1 MGNKGE
7 FEKRSGWVKGG
18 FVARGVWVLMVI
30 ALLLLTPASSPGVS
44 GDINGPDRDGSDWVE
59 ERIRN
64 MTLEQKVGQMFMVG
78 FGNPGDQPA
87 YEINDQI
94 RTLIQEKHVGGVIL
108 FGRNVESPEQ
118 VGKLTG
124 ELQTMALSSSSGIP
138 LFVAIDQEGG
148 PIIRI
153 RKGVTLF
160 PGNMALGATR
170 DPNLAYEAG
179 RITGMELRAM
189 GINMN
194 LAPVVDLNNNARN
207 PVIGV
212 RSFGE
217 DPTWVA
223 KMAEA
228 NIRGYHDGAVLTAVK
243 HFPGHGDTAVDSH
256 LDLPTISRDR
266 KRMEEAD
273 LVPFRRAIAQG
284 ADAVMSAHVTFPAF
298 EPSDLPATLSRRVL
312 TDLLRNELG
321 FDGVIMTDDME
332 MGAIAKRFGSAKA
345 AVRAIRAGADMVLVC
360 HTLSVQKESIE
371 AVTQAVRSGEISEA
385 RIDRSVRRILEL
397 KSRKLGS
404 QSILRKPQTEGDRI
418 PERVGRKDFAEVAR
432 KVAQRAVTLVRDDQ
446 RHLPLDPQKQS
457 RVLVLSAEGASELGE
472 ALRGQ
477 GFDPAVRKIS
487 LSPGGQEILE
497 ASRMAVE
504 SDAVIIGTFRAQMHP
519 EQGDLVR
526 ALRATRKPVIVLGLD
541 TPYDPM
547 SFPEDGTYLA
557 LYSSHPVSLE
567 AAAKAVAGKIPLSGR
582 LPVTI
587 PDMYPAGHGHDLEI
601 PQGLD

>member
-1 MGNKGE
+1 M
-7 FEKRSGWVKGG
+7 KGG
-18 FVARGVWVLMVI
+18 FVARGVWMLTVV
-30 ALLLLTPASSPGVS
+30 ALLFLIPASSPVVS
-44 GDINGPDRDGSDWVE
+44 GDFKEPDRDWVE
-59 ERIRN
+59 RRIRE

-118 VGKLTG
+118 VRKLTG
-124 ELQTMALSSSSGIP
+124 ELQKLALSSPPGIP
-138 LFVAIDQEGG
+138 LLVAIDQEGG

-153 RKGVTLF
+153 REGVTLF

-179 RITGMELRAM
+179 RIAGMELRAM

-217 DPTWVA
+217 DPSWVA
-223 KMAEA
+223 RMAEA
-228 NIRGYHDGAVLTAVK
+228 NIRGYHAGGVLTAVK

-256 LDLPTISRDR
+256 VDLPTIARDR
-266 KRMEEAD
+266 KRLEEAD

-298 EPSDLPATLSRRVL
+298 EPSGLPATLSRRVL
-312 TDLLRNELG
+312 TGLLRKELG

-345 AVRAIRAGADMVLVC
+345 AVRAIRAGADVVLVC

-371 AVTQAVRSGEISEA
+371 AVTQAVRSGEISEE
-385 RIDRSVRRILEL
+385 RIDRSVRRILKL
-397 KSRKLGS
+397 KAKQLGS
-404 QSILRKPQTEGDRI
+404 QSVSGDSLAEGPI
-418 PERVGRKDFAEVAR
+418 SERVGRKDFAEVAR
-432 KVAQRAVTLVRDDQ
+432 TVAQRAVTLVRDD
-446 RHLPLDPQKQS
+446 RRLLPLDPQKQS
-457 RVLVLSAEGASELGE
+457 RLLVLSPEGASELGD
-472 ALRGQ
+472 ALKRQ
-477 GFDPAVRKIS
+477 GFDPVVRNIS
-487 LSPGGQEILE
+487 RSPGGQEILE

-504 SDAVIIGTFRAQMHP
+504 ADAVIIGTLRAQMHP

-526 ALRATRKPVIVLGLD
+526 ALQATRKPVIVLGLD

-547 SFPEDGTYLA
+547 AFPEEGTYLA
-557 LYSSHPVSLE
+557 LYSSLPVSLE
-567 AAAKAVAGKIPLSGR
+567 AAAKAVAGRIPLSGR

-587 PDMYPAGHGHDLEI
+587 PDMYPLGHGHDREI
-601 PQGLD
+601 RQGVE

>member
-1 MGNKGE
+1 MLT
-7 FEKRSGWVKGG
+7 V
-18 FVARGVWVLMVI
+18 V
-30 ALLLLTPASSPGVS
+30 ALLFLIPASSPVVS
-44 GDINGPDRDGSDWVE
+44 GDFKEPDRDWVE
-59 ERIRN
+59 RRIRE

-118 VGKLTG
+118 VRKLTG
-124 ELQTMALSSSSGIP
+124 ELQKLALSSPPGIP
-138 LFVAIDQEGG
+138 LLVAIDQEGG

-153 RKGVTLF
+153 REGVTLF

-179 RITGMELRAM
+179 RIAGMELRAM

-217 DPTWVA
+217 DPSWVA
-223 KMAEA
+223 RMAEA
-228 NIRGYHDGAVLTAVK
+228 NIRGYHAGAVLTAVK

-256 LDLPTISRDR
+256 VDLPTIARDR
-266 KRMEEAD
+266 KRLEEAD

-298 EPSDLPATLSRRVL
+298 EPSGLPATLSRRVL
-312 TDLLRNELG
+312 TGLLRNELG
-321 FDGVIMTDDME
+321 FDGVIITDDME

-371 AVTQAVRSGEISEA
+371 AVTQAVRSGEISEE
-385 RIDRSVRRILEL
+385 RIDQSVRRILKL
-397 KSRKLGS
+397 KSKRLGS
-404 QSILRKPQTEGDRI
+404 SVHSPEAAGGGDRVS
-418 PERVGRKDFAEVAR
+418 ERVGRKDFAEVAR
-432 KVAQRAVTLVRDDQ
+432 KVAQRAVTLVRDD
-446 RHLPLDPQKQS
+446 RRLLPLDPQKQS
-457 RVLVLSAEGASELGE
+457 RILVLSAEGACRTGE
-472 ALRGQ
+472 
-477 GFDPAVRKIS
+477 
-487 LSPGGQEILE
+487 
-497 ASRMAVE
+497 
-504 SDAVIIGTFRAQMHP
+504 
-519 EQGDLVR
+519 
-526 ALRATRKPVIVLGLD
+526 
-541 TPYDPM
+541 
-547 SFPEDGTYLA
+547 
-557 LYSSHPVSLE
+557 SLE
-567 AAAKAVAGKIPLSGR
+567 KTGI
-582 LPVTI
+582 
-587 PDMYPAGHGHDLEI
+587 
-601 PQGLD
+601 